1 MRAAV
6 IRQFHEP
13 LVIEER
19 PIPEPG
25 QGEIR
30 VKIETSGVCHTD
42 IHAANGD
49 WPVKPALPLVPGH
62 EGVGLV
68 DALGEGVTRVDIGQR
83 VAIPWLGGADG
94 TCEYCVKGLE
104 TYCLNPTF
112 TGYTVDGG
120 YREFSIANANYVGI
134 VPEGLDPLD
143 AAPLTCAG
151 VTTYKAVKTAEVGP
165 SDVVGIVGIGG
176 LGHLGL
182 QYARIAG
189 GYTVA
194 IDVDD
199 AKLDLAKRLGV
210 DQVIHAGRQ
219 DVVTEMR
226 ALGGLPRVTG
236 QPLGAHAEVAEVLEE
251 RRKDAEYVR
260 RGCDGPREHERG
272 IERGDVHVE
281 DGPRDALL
289 ADRGVAAPDRRDR
302 PGQRHRVAA
311 GEVLPKHE
319 RVDLGRGTPQ
329 RARLIVE
336 GHGLGLGEIGRRQD
350 GRDAEGLDGVVR
362 GVGHEPLR
370 RLPELLR
377 DA

>member
-6 IRQFHEP
+6 IREFHEP

-19 PIPEPG
+19 PVPEPG
-25 QGEIR
+25 PGEIR
-30 VKIETSGVCHTD
+30 VKIETSGICHTD
-42 IHAANGD
+42 IHAAHGD

-68 DALGEGVTRVDIGQR
+68 DAMGEGVTRVGIGQR

-120 YREFSIANANYVGI
+120 YREFSIASANYVGI
-134 VPEGLDPLD
+134 VPEGVDPLD

-151 VTTYKAVKTAEVGP
+151 VTTYKAVKMAEVGP

-199 AKLDLAKRLGV
+199 AKLDLAKRLGA

-219 DVVTEMR
+219 DVVGEMR
-226 ALGGLPRVTG
+226 ALGGADAIVTTAATPEPLSAAFASLRPAGRLVLVGLPADNVF
-236 QPLGAHAEVAEVLEE
+236 PLPIFETVLRGIKVVGSLVGTREDLAEVFELHAQGRTRVELETRELGQVNECFREVL
-251 RRKDAEYVR
+251 
-260 RGCDGPREHERG
+260 
-272 IERGDVHVE
+272 
-281 DGPRDALL
+281 
-289 ADRGVAAPDRRDR
+289 
-302 PGQRHRVAA
+302 A
-311 GEVLPKHE
+311 GSVP
-319 RVDLGRGTPQ
+319 
-329 RARLIVE
+329 ARLVFDM
-336 GHGLGLGEIGRRQD
+336 R
-350 GRDAEGLDGVVR
+350 
-362 GVGHEPLR
+362 
-370 RLPELLR
+370 
-377 DA
+377 

>member
-6 IRQFHEP
+6 IRAFREP
-13 LVIEER
+13 LTIEDH

-25 QGEIR
+25 PGEIR

-68 DALGEGVTRVDIGQR
+68 EAVGDGVTRVGIGQR

-104 TYCLNPTF
+104 TYCVSPTF

-120 YREFSIANANYVGI
+120 YREFSIARADYVGL
-134 VPEGLDPLD
+134 VPEGVDPLE

-182 QYARIAG
+182 QYAKIAG
-189 GYTVA
+189 GFTVA

-199 AKLDLAKRLGV
+199 AKLDLAKRLGA
-210 DQVIHAGRQ
+210 DHVINAERQ
-219 DVVTEMR
+219 DVVEEMQAFGGADAIVSTAATPAPLSTAFASLR
-226 ALGGLPRVTG
+226 PAGRLVLVGLPADNVF
-236 QPLGAHAEVAEVLEE
+236 PLPIFETVLRGITVVGSLVGTREDLAEVFQLHAQGRTQVELET
-251 RRKDAEYVR
+251 R
-260 RGCDGPREHERG
+260 
-272 IERGDVHVE
+272 
-281 DGPRDALL
+281 
-289 ADRGVAAPDRRDR
+289 
-302 PGQRHRVAA
+302 
-311 GEVLPKHE
+311 
-319 RVDLGRGTPQ
+319 DLGRVNECFREVLAGSVP
-329 RARLIVE
+329 ARLVFDM
-336 GHGLGLGEIGRRQD
+336 R
-350 GRDAEGLDGVVR
+350 
-362 GVGHEPLR
+362 
-370 RLPELLR
+370 
-377 DA
+377 